1 MSQTKVPKAL
11 RIIITIFF
19 ILSILS
25 SIAVIIIFF
34 SEGRPICAI
43 AAVTAISG
51 GMIISCAVFSS
62 ASKHDEKANGI
73 WASFIINLICIGGAI
88 AIPLYIDYYFGY
100 YSHDFSGLILI
111 LGCGFP
117 FYFQWIALVYAKR
130 KSVGEYEE
138 NIGIKRLIFFLFG
151 IALSAAIIGN
161 VFLLIGMNDSGE
173 IILPLSGIACLILS
187 LFFFAV
193 GITSQ
198 RRDGLLVGTLVFI
211 PVTIGCFCSSYFTMD
226 WDYYYARDYD
236 YHYEEWYGYIKYGN
250 EFAFLS
256 YILLVVSA
264 VLSFCILAWTIAYV
278 VGTRNKKTEYPNLK
292 RKMEFDE
299 D

>member
-25 SIAVIIIFF
+25 SIAVIIVFF
-34 SEGRPICAI
+34 SEGRPIGSI
-43 AAVTAISG
+43 VAVTAISG
-51 GMIISCAVFSS
+51 GMIISCVVFSS

-88 AIPLYIDYYFGY
+88 AISLYDYF
-100 YSHDFSGLILI
+100 DLISSLGLI

-161 VFLLIGMNDSGE
+161 VFLLIGMNDFEE

-193 GITSQ
+193 GTTSQ

-211 PVTIGCFCSSYFTMD
+211 PATIGCFCSSYFTMAWD
-226 WDYYYARDYD
+226 FYYGKQHYDYYYDV
-236 YHYEEWYGYIKYGN
+236 WYSRVVNGN
-250 EFAFLS
+250 EYALLS

-264 VLSFCILAWTIAYV
+264 VLSFCILALTIAYV

>member
-34 SEGRPICAI
+34 SEGRPIGSI

-88 AIPLYIDYYFGY
+88 AISLYIDPYFN
-100 YSHDFSGLILI
+100 DFISSFILI

-151 IALSAAIIGN
+151 FALSAAIIGN
-161 VFLLIGMNDSGE
+161 VFLLMGMNDSGE
-173 IILPLSGIACLILS
+173 IILPLSGIACLFLS

-193 GITSQ
+193 GTTSQ

-211 PVTIGCFCSSYFTMD
+211 PATIVWFCLSYITMD
-226 WDYYYARDYD
+226 WDFYYGEHYD
-236 YHYEEWYGYIKYGN
+236 YSHDVWYSRVVYGN
-250 EFAFLS
+250 EYALLS

-264 VLSFCILAWTIAYV
+264 VLSFCILALTIAYV

>member
-11 RIIITIFF
+11 RIIITIIF

-34 SEGRPICAI
+34 SEGRPIGAI
-43 AAVTAISG
+43 AAVMAISG

-88 AIPLYIDYYFGY
+88 AISLYIDDYFN
-100 YSHDFSGLILI
+100 DLISSLGLI

-161 VFLLIGMNDSGE
+161 VFLLMGMNDSGE

-193 GITSQ
+193 GTTSQ

-211 PVTIGCFCSSYFTMD
+211 PVTIGCFCSSYSTMD
-226 WDYYYARDYD
+226 WDFYYGEHYD
-236 YHYEEWYGYIKYGN
+236 YHYEEWYGYIKHGN
-250 EFAFLS
+250 EYALLS

-264 VLSFCILAWTIAYV
+264 VLSFCILALTIAYV